1 MKTTHTV
8 VILSEKVQKY
18 FQSNIITNVIDK
30 TGPAHCPTITVKI
43 LLPNDETFTGTGK
56 NKKIAAQNAAKKA
69 LIHLNES
76 LSFIS

>member
-30 TGPAHCPTITVKI
+30 TGPAHCPIITVKI
-43 LLPNDETFTGTGK
+43 LLPNYE
-56 NKKIAAQNAAKKA
+56 NKILTSINNIKYYF
-69 LIHLNES
+69 LN
-76 LSFIS
+76 IN